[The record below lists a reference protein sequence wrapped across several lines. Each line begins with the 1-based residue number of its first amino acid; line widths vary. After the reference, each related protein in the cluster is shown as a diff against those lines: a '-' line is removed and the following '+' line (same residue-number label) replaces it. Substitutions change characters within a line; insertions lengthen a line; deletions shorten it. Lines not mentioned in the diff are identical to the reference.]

1 MAGTI
6 IGKRLLL
13 NEVDS
18 NGDIYPNVDIR
29 YGPYTSVE
37 EAVQALTENNW
48 LTPFLTVGII
58 DKGNI
63 KEYWINANKEL
74 VDKST
79 NTIVNNIISKE
90 QNAEDN
96 NTEQLIESI
105 QTKLILIESN
115 CKGINDSI
123 DIEGIRNNFK
133 NLLKMI
139 DDNKVA
145 ITVVNTNI
153 NAITDKIQ
161 QIEKFIDNYDS
172 YTKEELNSRFNSYR
186 MSVNNINSVLTKHE
200 ELHEKRFDDIVN
212 ISNKINDINENIHNI
227 ESTIEKSNGR
237 ITLIEKDIKDIKFS
251 IQYVINLYNS
261 IKDVNEKVNNF
272 IIDYSNKIDE
282 LNTKMISSVK
292 DIVKI
297 ENELSDIN
305 FTKKDN
311 VLTCNLQLSKCY
323 ILNLQNGDID
333 TIKLIVGKNIG
344 KYKFEYNIIIYG
356 NNYKLLVDNVIFDK
370 NDIPILLKNTIT
382 TITIDNITKIATYKQ
397 INNN

>member
-37 EAVQALTENNW
+37 EAVQTLTENNW
-48 LTPFLTVGII
+48 LSPFLTVGII
-58 DKGNI
+58 DKGNV
-63 KEYWINANKEL
+63 KEYWVNTNKEL

-90 QNAEDN
+90 QNAKDN

-105 QTKLILIESN
+105 QAKLNLIESN

-153 NAITDKIQ
+153 NTITDKIQ

-200 ELHEKRFDDIVN
+200 ELHEKRFDDIVSL
-212 ISNKINDINENIHNI
+212 SNKINDINENIHNI
-227 ESTIEKSNGR
+227 EDTIEKNNGR

-251 IQYVINLYNS
+251 IQYITNIYNS

-323 ILNLQNGDID
+323 ILNWQNDDID

-382 TITIDNITKIATYKQ
+382 TITIDNVTKIATYKQ

>member
-13 NEVDS
+13 NEVDG

-29 YGPYTSVE
+29 YGPYTSIE
-37 EAVQALTENNW
+37 EAVQTLTENNW
-48 LTPFLTVGII
+48 LTPFLTVGVI
-58 DKGNI
+58 DKGNV
-63 KEYWINANKEL
+63 KEYWVNANKEL

-79 NTIVNNIISKE
+79 NIIVNNIISKE
-90 QNAEDN
+90 PNTEDN

-105 QTKLILIESN
+105 QTKLNLIESD

-123 DIEGIRNNFK
+123 DIEGIKNNFK

-153 NAITDKIQ
+153 NTITDKIQ

-172 YTKEELNSRFNSYR
+172 YTKEELNSRFTSYR

-212 ISNKINDINENIHNI
+212 LYNKINNINENIYNI
-227 ESTIEKSNGR
+227 ENTIEKNNGR

-251 IQYVINLYNS
+251 IQYVTNLYNS

-272 IIDYSNKIDE
+272 IIDYSNKINE
-282 LNTKMISSVK
+282 MISSVK
-292 DIVKI
+292 NIIKI

-323 ILNLQNGDID
+323 ILNWQNDDID
-333 TIKLIVGKNIG
+333 TIKLIVDRNIG
-344 KYKFEYNIIIYG
+344 KYKSEYNIIIYG

>member
-13 NEVDS
+13 NEIDS

-29 YGPYTSVE
+29 YGPYTSIE
-37 EAVQALTENNW
+37 EAVQTLTENNW
-48 LTPFLTVGII
+48 LTPFLTVGVI
-58 DKGNI
+58 DKGNV
-63 KEYWINANKEL
+63 KEYWVNANKEL
-74 VDKST
+74 IDKST

-105 QTKLILIESN
+105 QAKLNLIESN

-145 ITVVNTNI
+145 ITVINTNI
-153 NAITDKIQ
+153 NTITDKIQ
-161 QIEKFIDNYDS
+161 QIQKFIDNYDS

-212 ISNKINDINENIHNI
+212 LSNKINDINENIHNI
-227 ESTIEKSNGR
+227 EDTIEKNNSR

-251 IQYVINLYNS
+251 IQYVTNLYNS

-272 IIDYSNKIDE
+272 IIDYSNKINE
-282 LNTKMISSVK
+282 MISSVK
-292 DIVKI
+292 NIIKI

-323 ILNLQNGDID
+323 ILNWQNDDID
-333 TIKLIVGKNIG
+333 TIKLIVDRNIG
-344 KYKFEYNIIIYG
+344 KYKSEYNIIIYG

-382 TITIDNITKIATYKQ
+382 IITIDNVTKIATYKQ